1 MKMSQ
6 THQVLIVKQD
16 LATSGQLSSPNGSI
30 RVFGGWT
37 RRCYDGP
44 LSPVTVERTKS
55 FYEDVM
61 TLNLSWTGSWP
72 TRESE
77 R

>member
-16 LATSGQLSSPNGSI
+16 LATSAQLSHRRI
-30 RVFGGWT
+30 DLYVFR
-37 RRCYDGP
+37 RRCYDGS
-44 LSPVTVERTKS
+44 LSPGTVERT
-55 FYEDVM
+55 EPPIDGDVM
-61 TLNLSWTGSWP
+61 TLNLSLDGGSF

-77 R
+77 S